1 MADTKPSPVAV
12 GAVSAVAGGAVGSA
26 LTVFMSPPAWAL
38 PVIDRMVQELT
49 IMSLILLCLA
59 AAQYWERISK
69 DREWR
74 KLAAEHTS
82 AVADVAIATEKFANA
97 SSSAGHTLQLVH
109 DAVAS
114 NSRDMQRQADILE
127 LVKDRMGDIER
138 RDHPNGG
145 RVDGDR

>member
-12 GAVSAVAGGAVGSA
+12 GAVSAVAGGAVVTA
-26 LTVFMSPPAWAL
+26 MTVFMSPPAWMT
-38 PVIDRMVQELT
+38 PVIERMVQELT
-49 IMSLILLCLA
+49 IMSLILLCWGG
-59 AAQYWERISK
+59 AQYWERISK

-74 KLAAEHTS
+74 RLAAEHTS

-97 SSSAGHTLQLVH
+97 SASVSHTLQLVH
-109 DAVAS
+109 DAAAS

-127 LVKDRMGDIER
+127 LVKDRMENLER